1 MQAHKLLRKIGA
13 VALSAVLCMGA
24 SVNVGAI
31 YSYDGNYEYNFY
43 ETEDRY
49 GVYIDRIYDV
59 KTKVI
64 VKERINDLNVVMLQ
78 TPEQELSNE
87 GGELK
92 NIFGQPSKYYAV
104 VEGEEVPTKF
114 YDETFNDVTETVI
127 LPNELKIIGMGAFFD
142 CRKLSKINIPDG
154 VEKIG
159 EYAFYK
165 CRFLKSIE
173 LPASVTEVG
182 VNAFE
187 KTGIKQIKIDNP
199 ELDISKAAVP
209 NDAEVTAAYD
219 SKAYE
224 YISAQNKRGGNFTF
238 NEVVVPLFDVKE
250 AVIGMTDN
258 DKSDSLKLNVK
269 ADKKASKGSETF
281 TLKSSDTDVITVSKD
296 GTVKAV
302 NIGTAY
308 VVATSKSGGE
318 SRCKVTV
325 KKAPSQVKIKKELT
339 INKNSMVKLTAT
351 IPINTASNKITF
363 TSSNKKVCT
372 VTESGLVK
380 GVARGSANITV
391 KTYNGKTATC
401 KVKVLDPSIID
412 AKSLTL
418 DKTSIIIG
426 KGESF
431 TLTPTVSPVNTTDKT
446 VTYSSSDRT
455 VAVVSN
461 GKVTGKGVG
470 TATIT
475 VKTVNGKTASCKVTV
490 KKAPDKKKKKKTEL
504 WLGVGESFRLWS
516 HISAGMN
523 SNMRA
528 FSSSNEA
535 VCTVSENGTV
545 TGKKIGT
552 ATVTVKTYNGK
563 TASCKITVKQSA
575 TQITLDKYRVDLK
588 VGQTFRLA
596 THVPGNSASATRTF
610 SSTNTKV
617 CTVDKSGVIT
627 AKSKGTSVI
636 RVQTFNGKKVSCQV
650 VVK

>member
-1 MQAHKLLRKIGA
+1 M
-13 VALSAVLCMGA
+13 
-24 SVNVGAI
+24 
-31 YSYDGNYEYNFY
+31 
-43 ETEDRY
+43 
-49 GVYIDRIYDV
+49 
-59 KTKVI
+59 
-64 VKERINDLNVVMLQ
+64 
-78 TPEQELSNE
+78 
-87 GGELK
+87 
-92 NIFGQPSKYYAV
+92 
-104 VEGEEVPTKF
+104 
-114 YDETFNDVTETVI
+114 
-127 LPNELKIIGMGAFFD
+127 
-142 CRKLSKINIPDG
+142 
-154 VEKIG
+154 
-159 EYAFYK
+159 
-165 CRFLKSIE
+165 
-173 LPASVTEVG
+173 
-182 VNAFE
+182 
-187 KTGIKQIKIDNP
+187 
-199 ELDISKAAVP
+199 
-209 NDAEVTAAYD
+209 
-219 SKAYE
+219 
-224 YISAQNKRGGNFTF
+224 
-238 NEVVVPLFDVKE
+238 
-250 AVIGMTDN
+250 
-258 DKSDSLKLNVK
+258 
-269 ADKKASKGSETF
+269 
-281 TLKSSDTDVITVSKD
+281 
-296 GTVKAV
+296 
-302 NIGTAY
+302 
-308 VVATSKSGGE
+308 ATSESGGE

-490 KKAPDKKKKKKTEL
+490 KKAPDKITLEKTEL

-563 TASCKITVKQSA
+563 TASCKITVKQPA